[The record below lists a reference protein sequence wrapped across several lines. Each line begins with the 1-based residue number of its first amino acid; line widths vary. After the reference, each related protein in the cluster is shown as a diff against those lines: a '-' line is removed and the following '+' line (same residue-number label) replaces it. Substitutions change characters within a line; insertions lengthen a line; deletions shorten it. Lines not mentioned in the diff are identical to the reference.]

1 MSRTW
6 QDIEEIAHDLLVE
19 YPEVEPLA
27 VDLPQLRGMVLK
39 LRTFRD
45 EPDAASA
52 ETLEHIQ
59 ASWYEQLEG

>member
-6 QDIEEIAHDLLVE
+6 QDIEEIAHDLLE
-19 YPEVEPLA
+19 QYPEVDPLA
-27 VDLPQLRGMVLK
+27 VDPAQLRGMVLK
-39 LRTFRD
+39 LRTFHD
-45 EPDAASA
+45 EPDGASA